1 MGSRCPSG
9 ECTYMNVNIDIP
21 ELTTEGMSAQM
32 RRLLQQLQWDMCME
46 RSPYIKL
53 AHILDYLVDI
63 LHLMLRV
70 IMQSFEFTVSKHCC
84 DAAKLEQLVLRIE
97 KQLKLKL
104 TKNKPGQSK
113 TSTRKIDL
121 SAESWPG
128 DTCQVPLDSFVDI
141 LRRAIPLW
149 QGRGMRSY
157 HDAVKV
163 WEVFF
168 CLNYSVTHGCYDK
181 DPAAVLAHAHEVEA
195 LGYEFL
201 TAFPQVAS
209 QKDVTA
215 YIHVSTVHLGQ
226 MIRRHAWQ
234 PRKVVQPWT

>member
-1 MGSRCPSG
+1 MGSRCPSS

-32 RRLLQQLQWDMCME
+32 RLLQQLQWDMCME

-70 IMQSFEFTVSKHCC
+70 ILQSFKFTVSKHCC

-121 SAESWPG
+121 
-128 DTCQVPLDSFVDI
+128 
-141 LRRAIPLW
+141 
-149 QGRGMRSY
+149 GMRSY
-157 HDAVKV
+157 QDVVKV

-168 CLNYSVTHGCYDK
+168 CLNYILTHGCYDK
-181 DPAAVLAHAHEVEA
+181 DPAAVPAHAHEVEA
-195 LGYEFL
+195 MGNEFL

-215 YIHVSTVHLGQ
+215 YNHVSTVHLGQ
-226 MIRRHAWQ
+226 MIRRHGSLGKWCNHGLEALHQWVHFFGRHRSNKRGQ
-234 PRKVVQPWT
+234 

>member
-1 MGSRCPSG
+1 MGSRCPSS

-32 RRLLQQLQWDMCME
+32 RLLQQLQWDMCME

-70 IMQSFEFTVSKHCC
+70 ILQSFKFTVSKHCC

-104 TKNKPGQSK
+104 TKNKHGQSK

-128 DTCQVPLDSFVDI
+128 HTCQMPLDNFVDI
-141 LRRAIPLW
+141 LRRAIDPSVAG
-149 QGRGMRSY
+149 QG
-157 HDAVKV
+157 
-163 WEVFF
+163 
-168 CLNYSVTHGCYDK
+168 
-181 DPAAVLAHAHEVEA
+181 HAEEVEA
-195 LGYEFL
+195 LGNEFL

-215 YIHVSTVHLGQ
+215 YNHVSTVHLGQ
-226 MIRRHAWQ
+226 MIRRHGSLGKWCNHGLEALHQWVHLFGRHRSNKRGQ
-234 PRKVVQPWT
+234 